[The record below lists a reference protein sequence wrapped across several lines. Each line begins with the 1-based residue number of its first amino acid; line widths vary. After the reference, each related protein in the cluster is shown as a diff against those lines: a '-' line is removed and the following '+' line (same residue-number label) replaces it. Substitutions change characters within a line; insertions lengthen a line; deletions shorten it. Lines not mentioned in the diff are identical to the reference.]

1 MFCGRVA
8 LGLLVWGRGS
18 GVALRMAGRRVL
30 TMRMA
35 GASNFWVDVMAE
47 SNIQPNTIIPDFGT
61 LKNGKLD
68 ILVNW
73 DIASVTKTDDMG
85 NEYTMWSYESAR
97 INWVLPA
104 VYESEADIQ
113 SYLNANYDEGEKIL
127 EWAQATRVNKSSIG
141 T

>member
-1 MFCGRVA
+1 M
-8 LGLLVWGRGS
+8 
-18 GVALRMAGRRVL
+18 
-30 TMRMA
+30 T
-35 GASNFWVDVMAE
+35 E

-73 DIASVTKTDDMG
+73 NISSETKTDDMG

-104 VYESEADIQ
+104 VYESESAIQ
-113 SYLNANYDEGEKIL
+113 AYLEANYSTGENIL
-127 EWAQATRVNKSSIG
+127 GWAQASKISDVG